1 MGKVT
6 AGRDYLGTLAP
17 DFAGINDDV
26 LFGQVWANEE
36 ALAPKYRSMITIA
49 ALMGAGIF
57 DESLTGH
64 LETGK
69 QNGITKK
76 EIVAL
81 VTQLAFYTG
90 WPKGWSVFAKVAEIY
105 KEDDTDE
112 NHAGMFGLG
121 NLLEDEHFNGKVY
134 VKEILDFNYPMIAD
148 NVTFEPGCRNNW
160 HIHQAGQILFC
171 TNGAGWYQEEGKE
184 AQCLHAGD
192 VVKIP
197 AGVKHWHGASKNSW
211 FSHIAL
217 EDWSKGQPE
226 WLEKVNDEAYDAL
239 ED

>member
-6 AGRDYLGTLAP
+6 AGRDYLGNLAP

-64 LETGK
+64 LQTGK

-90 WPKGWSVFAKVAEIY
+90 WPKGWSAFAKVAEIY

-112 NHAGMFGLG
+112 DHAGMFGLG
-121 NLLEDEHFNGKVY
+121 KLLEDEHFNGKVY

-160 HIHQAGQILFC
+160 HIHKAGQILLC

-184 AQCLHAGD
+184 AQRLHAGD
-192 VVKIP
+192 AVKIP

-226 WLEKVNDEAYDAL
+226 WLEKVNDEDYNKL